1 MTAIDKP
8 VGHQFA
14 LNIRAAFKGNTFRD
28 RQLLVDVVENNK
40 EAPQFSK
47 SLYYFLVFQF
57 EKPGKTIGYL
67 NATDESKEDYN
78 RQITYEIQEQK
89 YPILS
94 LDKHS
99 GRLRL
104 NDTLRLDL
112 KDINITV
119 KVSDNGLPSKT
130 AYALVKIKIVGLP
143 ELETFCTITKG
154 KTSQICWQ
162 NPVHK
167 LNYTYNIEIRNE
179 KYHHRNT
186 VSGGTEHCY
195 NTPLRDSAND
205 SYFYRV
211 QSKFFSEI
219 SPYSQWRRAVHMR
232 PDCDKF
238 DQCLIRSPCA
248 HGGTCVS
255 KANNFT
261 CHCTRGWRGETCENE
276 DTCAHKVCLNNGTCK
291 MTSHNEFKC
300 KCPDGYVGEFCEF
313 SNPCTSIPCQNGAA
327 CRIRSNATFQC
338 DCSPGYSGEVC
349 DSLDPCGLK
358 PCKNGKCIAVTEK
371 DFKCQC
377 KSGYT
382 GPLCDVFNFCSL
394 HNPCHNNGTCIPTQ
408 KNSYKCKCPTK
419 YRGRNC
425 SYLDPCIAINCQ
437 NGGTCHISN
446 ITGKHCLCKPGFIG
460 GECQRRD
467 LCYLLKPCKNG
478 GTCIMNDNDT
488 YKCLCVNGSI
498 GGQCQLWDPCISA
511 TCPSN
516 KSTGCV
522 RLSDIAYRCKCK
534 AGYTG
539 DLCDLDAS
547 GCQFSPCK
555 NNGSCHLAFD
565 TPAGY
570 KCRCAGVY
578 SGIHCD
584 EWDPCMIN
592 SCYNGGT
599 CLKLNGGSYTCSC
612 PKGYVG
618 KMCEIELAC
627 HKDICLNG
635 GQCLVIYKQ
644 HVCVCLENFTG
655 LYCQEEIT
663 CQNATCYNGGFCK
676 NNGVC
681 QCLPDFTG
689 EHCETVNPCHSNPC
703 LNGGTCRGT
712 TDGGFNCTCMLSF
725 EGNLCQKK
733 LSVCVRLKPC
743 NNRSVCTPTPS
754 GGFICN
760 CKPQFSGENCTE
772 EVTCPE
778 ELQTDKSGKYNWPE
792 TTFNNTVDLPC
803 SNDPADSQM
812 TASRQCYFNTTLG
825 KVVWLDMNTTLCLEI
840 GREKASETLQGLQ
853 AIAEDP
859 SALTADQ
866 VANLTED
873 LENIFTYS
881 LEDVEMAATMTD
893 VISNMLEV
901 NATVLTSSNKRNKTS
916 DRLRHLLEDY
926 TAKAIVPKASIINI
940 SSSNINM
947 MVRNISVLH
956 GNLDSNQTYD
966 YDPYFDQ
973 GTQAMPDNNMLK
985 FRIPLS
991 VLQPTDNVTKIT
1003 NERVQLIAYN
1013 NAKFFMVENQAQLD
1027 YLDKQKVIYVK
1038 IKDRQL
1044 KNLTTPV
1051 SYMMSNVEPGKNNTC
1066 VFWNTLNSTWST
1078 EGLTT
1083 KYIDPNITLCESTH
1097 LTSFSV
1103 LLNTSPGELS
1113 EIHQKILS
1121 YISYIGCII
1130 SIVGILLTIITYG
1143 LFGCL
1148 HGDHS
1153 GKILL
1158 NLCTSML
1165 LLNSVFLVTSQVD
1178 SMKTEESAEALCFN
1192 LTILSHLFLLTT
1204 LAWMCV
1210 EAFNM
1215 YQLLVTV
1222 FSIYHSHFMLKRMFV
1237 AWGFPALIVA
1247 ITLAVDLKNYKT
1259 PPEYCFLSHGN
1270 RTAFYAALLA
1280 PACIILSIN
1289 SLVFAMVTKVIMKPK
1304 FKNKNQCNSPVTMV
1318 QVRGCFTVMVLLG
1331 VTWLFGPLAV
1341 NEIKLVFNYLF
1352 CILNSL
1358 QGFFIF
1364 VFRCL
1369 LNPEAKMAWIQLIKM
1384 GTLKKKKG
1392 PRKSVDSSSNGMYG
1406 GPLANRWS
1414 QKTMTIDIR
1423 ESANLKRSVRSS
1435 NGSVIKNNPA
1445 KKYGSGDWED
1455 KNGDA
1460 YQ

>member
-1 MTAIDKP
+1 MNHRITRQLVYSSLYLLSVYTVATIAVQDIYGVTPNARIYRRAMAGVFVRKVVGYNNDTKEKAVSYQLFTQGELIYFMINKHSGEISTMTAIDKP

-300 KCPDGYVGEFCEF
+300 KCPDGYV
-313 SNPCTSIPCQNGAA
+313 
-327 CRIRSNATFQC
+327 
-338 DCSPGYSGEVC
+338 
-349 DSLDPCGLK
+349 
-358 PCKNGKCIAVTEK
+358 
-371 DFKCQC
+371 
-377 KSGYT
+377 
-382 GPLCDVFNFCSL
+382 
-394 HNPCHNNGTCIPTQ
+394 
-408 KNSYKCKCPTK
+408 
-419 YRGRNC
+419 
-425 SYLDPCIAINCQ
+425 
-437 NGGTCHISN
+437 
-446 ITGKHCLCKPGFIG
+446 
-460 GECQRRD
+460 
-467 LCYLLKPCKNG
+467 
-478 GTCIMNDNDT
+478 
-488 YKCLCVNGSI
+488 
-498 GGQCQLWDPCISA
+498 
-511 TCPSN
+511 
-516 KSTGCV
+516 
-522 RLSDIAYRCKCK
+522 
-534 AGYTG
+534 
-539 DLCDLDAS
+539 
-547 GCQFSPCK
+547 
-555 NNGSCHLAFD
+555 
-565 TPAGY
+565 
-570 KCRCAGVY
+570 
-578 SGIHCD
+578 
-584 EWDPCMIN
+584 
-592 SCYNGGT
+592 
-599 CLKLNGGSYTCSC
+599 
-612 PKGYVG
+612 
-618 KMCEIELAC
+618 
-627 HKDICLNG
+627 
-635 GQCLVIYKQ
+635 
-644 HVCVCLENFTG
+644 
-655 LYCQEEIT
+655 
-663 CQNATCYNGGFCK
+663 
-676 NNGVC
+676 
-681 QCLPDFTG
+681 
-689 EHCETVNPCHSNPC
+689 
-703 LNGGTCRGT
+703 
-712 TDGGFNCTCMLSF
+712 
-725 EGNLCQKK
+725 GNLCQKK

>member
-1 MTAIDKP
+1 MFFFPIRLAVKMNHRITRQLLYSSLYLLSVYTVATIAVQDIYGVTPNARIYRRAVAGVFVRKVVGYNNDTKEKAVSYQLFTQGELTNEYFMINKHSGEISTMTAIDKP

-14 LNIRAAFKGNTFRD
+14 LNIRAAFNGNTFRN

-47 SLYYFLVFQF
+47 SLYSFLVFQF
-57 EKPGKTIGYL
+57 ENPGKIIGYL
-67 NATDESKEDYN
+67 NATDDSKEDYN
-78 RQITYEIQEQK
+78 RQITYEILEQK

-99 GRLRL
+99 GRLQL

-112 KDINITV
+112 KDINFTV
-119 KVSDNGLPSKT
+119 KVSDNGLPPK
-130 AYALVKIKIVGLP
+130 AAWALVNIKIVGLP
-143 ELETFCTITKG
+143 ELKTFCTITKG
-154 KTSQICWQ
+154 KTSQICWK

-195 NTPLRDSAND
+195 NTPLRDSGND
-205 SYFYRV
+205 VYFYRV
-211 QSKFFSEI
+211 QSIFFSEI
-219 SPYSQWRRAVHMR
+219 SPFSQWRQAVDMR

-255 KANNFT
+255 QANNFT
-261 CHCTRGWRGETCENE
+261 CYCTRGWRGKTCEDE

-300 KCPDGYVGEFCEF
+300 KCPDGYVG
-313 SNPCTSIPCQNGAA
+313 
-327 CRIRSNATFQC
+327 
-338 DCSPGYSGEVC
+338 
-349 DSLDPCGLK
+349 
-358 PCKNGKCIAVTEK
+358 
-371 DFKCQC
+371 
-377 KSGYT
+377 
-382 GPLCDVFNFCSL
+382 
-394 HNPCHNNGTCIPTQ
+394 
-408 KNSYKCKCPTK
+408 
-419 YRGRNC
+419 
-425 SYLDPCIAINCQ
+425 
-437 NGGTCHISN
+437 
-446 ITGKHCLCKPGFIG
+446 
-460 GECQRRD
+460 
-467 LCYLLKPCKNG
+467 
-478 GTCIMNDNDT
+478 
-488 YKCLCVNGSI
+488 
-498 GGQCQLWDPCISA
+498 
-511 TCPSN
+511 
-516 KSTGCV
+516 
-522 RLSDIAYRCKCK
+522 
-534 AGYTG
+534 
-539 DLCDLDAS
+539 
-547 GCQFSPCK
+547 
-555 NNGSCHLAFD
+555 
-565 TPAGY
+565 
-570 KCRCAGVY
+570 
-578 SGIHCD
+578 
-584 EWDPCMIN
+584 
-592 SCYNGGT
+592 
-599 CLKLNGGSYTCSC
+599 
-612 PKGYVG
+612 
-618 KMCEIELAC
+618 
-627 HKDICLNG
+627 
-635 GQCLVIYKQ
+635 
-644 HVCVCLENFTG
+644 
-655 LYCQEEIT
+655 
-663 CQNATCYNGGFCK
+663 
-676 NNGVC
+676 
-681 QCLPDFTG
+681 
-689 EHCETVNPCHSNPC
+689 
-703 LNGGTCRGT
+703 
-712 TDGGFNCTCMLSF
+712 
-725 EGNLCQKK
+725 NLCQKK
-733 LSVCVRLKPC
+733 LSACVRLNPC
-743 NNRSVCTPTPS
+743 NDRSVCTPTPS
-754 GGFICN
+754 DGFICN
-760 CKPQFSGENCTE
+760 CKPQFSGENCTV

-792 TTFNNTVDLPC
+792 TTFNNTVELPC
-803 SNDPADSQM
+803 SNDPTDSQM

-881 LEDVEMAATMTD
+881 LEDVQMAATMTD
-893 VISNMLEV
+893 VISNMLDV

-926 TAKAIVPKASIINI
+926 TAKAIVPKTSIINI

-956 GNLDSNQTYD
+956 WNSDSNQTYD
-966 YDPYFDQ
+966 YGPYFDQ
-973 GTQAMPDNNMLK
+973 GTQAVPDNNILK

-991 VLQPTDNVTKIT
+991 VLQSKDNVTKII

-1027 YLDKQKVIYVK
+1027 YLDKQKVIFVK
-1038 IKDRQL
+1038 IKGRQL

-1083 KYIDPNITLCESTH
+1083 KYIDPNTTLCESTH

-1158 NLCTSML
+1158 NLCMSML

-1178 SMKTEESAEALCFN
+1178 SMKTEESAEALCFT

-1204 LAWMCV
+1204 LTWMCV

-1237 AWGFPALIVA
+1237 AWG
-1247 ITLAVDLKNYKT
+1247 
-1259 PPEYCFLSHGN
+1259 EYYPCFIQH
-1270 RTAFYAALLA
+1270 
-1280 PACIILSIN
+1280 IIL
-1289 SLVFAMVTKVIMKPK
+1289 LV
-1304 FKNKNQCNSPVTMV
+1304 C
-1318 QVRGCFTVMVLLG
+1318 
-1331 VTWLFGPLAV
+1331 
-1341 NEIKLVFNYLF
+1341 
-1352 CILNSL
+1352 
-1358 QGFFIF
+1358 
-1364 VFRCL
+1364 
-1369 LNPEAKMAWIQLIKM
+1369 
-1384 GTLKKKKG
+1384 
-1392 PRKSVDSSSNGMYG
+1392 PR
-1406 GPLANRWS
+1406 R
-1414 QKTMTIDIR
+1414 QK
-1423 ESANLKRSVRSS
+1423 
-1435 NGSVIKNNPA
+1435 
-1445 KKYGSGDWED
+1445 
-1455 KNGDA
+1455 
-1460 YQ
+1460 